1 MKRVVIYF
9 LLSMMMGAAM
19 AQFPGGGFG
28 PGGGRPMGDRP
39 NMQQTTQKTYKG
51 KTYSITGTL
60 IDKTTKE
67 TLFYVNVAL
76 LQAEDSLFVK
86 GVSSDDSGV
95 FVLQGVVPG
104 KYLLRASAI
113 GYQTLY
119 EPIDIDSSSVDMG
132 KLYLQ
137 QGAAML
143 NGVEVTATRPIYSME
158 DEKIMYNV
166 SEDPS
171 IQTGTTSDALQ
182 NTPGVEVDVEGNV
195 TLRGVSSVDIWINDK
210 PSRLTAE
217 SLKNYIQQLPANTLE
232 RIEVITNPSA
242 KYATKTDGGIINI
255 VTNAKI
261 KKNVFYSFG
270 LNGSSQPRI
279 SPHASFVWA
288 NEKWSISSWISGSY
302 SSNKNHNSGYSTS
315 FVANDTTD
323 QLDTS
328 TFQRYTSEGRNKNWS
343 GNISLNMHYSPDSL
357 NSLSFWMMSML
368 SGGKSSSL
376 EQRLRREYF
385 LNEDNFYTTDRNSG
399 DKGVWIG
406 FGTWYTHLFNNQGHN
421 IMMSLNGNVTNN
433 AFSSDYVRKYIL
445 GTDLSKDKSTRGSSK
460 SYDLNV
466 DVDYS
471 IPYSKNGEIS
481 VGLSGAVNWGS
492 SLSSPDT
499 LVFGTD
505 IRNTDSLRFYDALFR
520 TQDYAT
526 YVTLRQKFGNFTMK
540 FGLRGEVSHIF
551 YQVAGHP
558 ESKVSTT
565 FFNLKPSVHLSYRT
579 KSMHNFNLS
588 YTRRLRNPSNTQLS
602 EYIDYG
608 EDDYSIGNSLLAS
621 VATNSFEFNWM
632 KYFEKFGSLGITV
645 YHRNSHRDINTLTD
659 VAYSDVF
666 GRYVRYTM
674 PVNVGKSYN
683 TGGEFNVT
691 YRPKGFLNLR
701 FYANIY
707 DSYINYSDSKDA
719 NKNSVRHKFTYSFRI
734 NLWTKVWN
742 VLEIHASA
750 NYRSASQSL
759 FAETKPNYSINAGL
773 RATFWKKRISVYLNV
788 QDIFNWNK
796 SSNITTSPY
805 YESWSSNKTNS
816 RYISAG
822 VTFRFGKLEM
832 EKNVQGVGSEE

>member
-1 MKRVVIYF
+1 MKRVVTYF
-9 LLSMMMGAAM
+9 LLTLMMCAAM

-28 PGGGRPMGDRP
+28 PGGGRPLGNRP
-39 NMQQTTQKTYKG
+39 DMQQSAQKNYKG
-51 KTYSITGTL
+51 KTYTITGTL
-60 IDKTTKE
+60 TDQSAGE
-67 TLFYVNVAL
+67 ALFYVNVAL
-76 LQAEDSLFVK
+76 LQAEDSILVK

-95 FVLQGVVPG
+95 FVLQGVIPG
-104 KYLLRASAI
+104 NYLLRASAI
-113 GYQTLY
+113 GYQTLFK
-119 EPIDIDSSSVDMG
+119 PVSVDSSSVDMG

-137 QGAAML
+137 QSAAML
-143 NGVEVTATRPIYSME
+143 QGVEITAQRPIYSME
-158 DEKIMYNV
+158 DEKILYNV

-242 KYATKTDGGIINI
+242 KYASKTDGGIINI
-255 VTNAKI
+255 ITNAKI

-288 NEKWSISSWISGSY
+288 NEKLSVSSWISGSY
-302 SSNKNHNSGYSTS
+302 SANKNNSNGYSTS

-323 QLDTS
+323 NLDTC
-328 TFQRYTSEGRNKNWS
+328 TFQSYTSEGRNKNWS
-343 GNISLNMHYSPDSL
+343 GNISLNMDYTHDSL
-357 NSLSFWMMSML
+357 NSLSFWVMSMF
-368 SGGKSSSL
+368 SGSRSFSS

-385 LNEDNFYTTDRNSG
+385 LNEDNYYTTDRNSG

-406 FGTWYTHLFNNQGHN
+406 FGTWYTHLFNTQGHN
-421 IMMSLNGNVTNN
+421 IMISLNGNVTNN
-433 AFSSDYVRKYIL
+433 ASSSDYVRKYIL
-445 GTDLSKDKSTRGSSK
+445 GNDFSKDKSTLGRSEN
-460 SYDLNV
+460 YDLNIGA
-466 DVDYS
+466 DYS
-471 IPYSKNGEIS
+471 VPYSKNGEIS
-481 VGLSGAVNWGS
+481 MGLNAAVNWGN
-492 SLSSPDT
+492 SLSCPDT
-499 LVFGTD
+499 LVLGTD

-551 YQVAGHP
+551 YLVAEHP

-588 YTRRLRNPSNTQLS
+588 YTRRLRNPHNTQLS
-602 EYIDYG
+602 EYINYG
-608 EDDYSIGNSLLAS
+608 EEDYSTGNSLLTS

-632 KYFEKFGSLGITV
+632 KYFEKFGTLGITV
-645 YHRNSHRDINTLTD
+645 YHRNSHKDINTLTD

-666 GRYVRYTM
+666 GRYVRYSM

-691 YRPKGFLNLR
+691 YRPKGFFNLR

-719 NKNSVRHKFTYSFRI
+719 NKNSVSHKFTYSFRI
-734 NLWTKVWN
+734 NLWAKAWN
-742 VLEIHASA
+742 ILEIHASA

-759 FAETKPNYSINAGL
+759 FAETKPRYSINCGL

-796 SSNITTSPY
+796 SSNVTTNPY
-805 YESWSSNKTNS
+805 YESWSSSKTNS

-832 EKNVQGVGSEE
+832 EKNVQAGDNEE